1 MALPAPLAQRA
12 QPNAWPST
20 LLGHSGESIRE
31 VAMRSLFDRLEGLC
45 EGAVAVDMDARVV
58 WINEKYARKVGLPNA
73 DAALG
78 RAIEEI
84 IPNSQLREVACS
96 GVPIVLDVMDLG
108 DEHMVVTRMPLRDGA
123 GRGVGAIGFVLYN
136 RIEGLKPLM
145 AKVAQLQARLKAA
158 ERELA
163 DSRRAKYSLA
173 SFLGMSPAA
182 SEIKRQARRAA
193 QLDGTVLLIGE
204 TGTGKELLAHAIHNV
219 SPRAQ
224 HPFISVNA
232 AAIPEALLEAEL
244 FGAAPGAYTG
254 ADRRGRDGKFKLAD
268 GGTLFLDEVGDMPL
282 SLQAKLLRVLQEHEI
297 EPLGANRLLRLDV
310 RVIAAT
316 SQDLDARVA
325 DGRFRADLYYRLN
338 VLTLALPPL
347 RERLE
352 DLPLLVERLL
362 EDIGLRL
369 GQSIEIDPP
378 ALQAL
383 ARHAWPGNVRE
394 LGNML
399 ERTLLHHE
407 TTRLTAQQVCSVL
420 PAAAK
425 AMAAEPVACIPG
437 GVEPAATL
445 GAATPSAPLAAP
457 AAVESLAAAIA
468 AAEHNA
474 IAAALQAADGNK
486 TATARALGI
495 SRAALYQKLDALG
508 LR

>member
-1 MALPAPLAQRA
+1 MALSEHITEYAHSHAQS
-12 QPNAWPST
+12 QAWPGAM
-20 LLGHSGESIRE
+20 LGHSADSIRE

-45 EGAVAVDMDARVV
+45 EGAVAVDVNARVV

-73 DAALG
+73 EAALG
-78 RAIEEI
+78 RQIEEI
-84 IPNSQLREVACS
+84 IPNSQLREVART
-96 GVPIVLDVMDLG
+96 GTPIVLDVMDLG
-108 DEHMVVTRMPLRDGA
+108 DEHMVVTRMPLCDAA
-123 GRGVGAIGFVLYN
+123 GRPVGAIGFVLYN
-136 RIEGLKPLM
+136 RVEGLKPLM
-145 AKVAQLQARLKAA
+145 AKVTQLQARLKAV

-163 DSRRAKYSLA
+163 DNRRAKYSLA

-182 SEIKRQARRAA
+182 NEIKRQARRAA

-219 SPRAQ
+219 SPRALR
-224 HPFISVNA
+224 PFISVNA
-232 AAIPEALLEAEL
+232 AAIPETLLEAEL

-316 SQDLDARVA
+316 SLDLDARMA
-325 DGRFRADLYYRLN
+325 DGRFRADLFYRLN

-347 RERLE
+347 RDRLE
-352 DLPLLVERLL
+352 DVPLLVERLL
-362 EDIGLRL
+362 EDIGQRL
-369 GQSIEIDPP
+369 GESIEIDAQ

-383 ARHAWPGNVRE
+383 TRHTWPGNVRE
-394 LGNML
+394 LGNVL
-399 ERTLLHHE
+399 ERALLHHE
-407 TTRLTAQQVCSVL
+407 TTRLSAQHVCSVL
-420 PAAAK
+420 PAAAR
-425 AMAAEPVACIPG
+425 AVASDRVLLAPGATEPVEAIG
-437 GVEPAATL
+437 I
-445 GAATPSAPLAAP
+445 
-457 AAVESLAAAIA
+457 ESLATATA
-468 AAEHNA
+468 AAERQA
-474 IAAALQAADGNK
+474 ITAALSATDGNK
-486 TATARALGI
+486 VATARALGI

>member
-1 MALPAPLAQRA
+1 MTSPAGRAQRA
-12 QPNAWPST
+12 QPNAWPGAM
-20 LLGHSGESIRE
+20 LGQSAASIRE

-96 GVPIVLDVMDLG
+96 GTPIVLDVMDLG
-108 DEHMVVTRMPLRDGA
+108 DEHMVVTRMPLRDSD
-123 GRGVGAIGFVLYN
+123 GRAVGAIGFVLYN
-136 RIEGLKPLM
+136 RVEGLKPLL

-163 DSRRAKYSLA
+163 DNRRAKYSLA

-224 HPFISVNA
+224 QPFISVNA
-232 AAIPEALLEAEL
+232 AAIPETLLEAEL

-268 GGTLFLDEVGDMPL
+268 GGSLFLDEVGDMPL

-316 SQDLDARVA
+316 SLDLEARVA
-325 DGRFRADLYYRLN
+325 DGRFRADLFYRLN

-347 RERLE
+347 RDRLE

-369 GQSIEIDPP
+369 GQPIEID
-378 ALQAL
+378 AQAL
-383 ARHAWPGNVRE
+383 KALERHTWPGNVRE

-399 ERTLLHHE
+399 ERALLHHE

-420 PAAAK
+420 PAAAQE
-425 AMAAEPVACIPG
+425 AAEPVDAIGDLHLLARPEHSDTPG
-437 GVEPAATL
+437 AI
-445 GAATPSAPLAAP
+445 
-457 AAVESLAAAIA
+457 ESLAAATA
-468 AAEHNA
+468 TAERNA
-474 IAAALQAADGNK
+474 ITAAMRAFGGNK
-486 TATARALGI
+486 VATARALGV